1 MKHENLTVLSL
12 GGIGYGLIEL
22 CWRGHTHWT
31 MVATGGVC
39 LLLLYH
45 MNRLWRREYLVF
57 RCIKGAILITCLEL
71 AVGVVVNLI
80 CRWNV
85 WDYSNSPGNL
95 LGQIC
100 PLYFLL
106 WYFLCYPIYLLTGFI
121 DQKFHSND

>member
-1 MKHENLTVLSL
+1 
-12 GGIGYGLIEL
+12 
-22 CWRGHTHWT
+22 
-31 MVATGGVC
+31 MVATGGAC

-45 MNRLWRREYLVF
+45 MNQLWQREYLVF

-71 AVGVVVNLI
+71 AVGIVVNLL

-106 WYFLCYPIYLLTGFI
+106 WYFLCYPIYLLVGFI
-121 DQKFHSND
+121 YQKFHSAD